1 MFFEISQNS
10 LATWFDSPGSC
21 NFVKKE
27 ALKQMFPCEFWESF
41 KNTYLEKHLR
51 ISGSDYLEISQ
62 QNIQSA
68 FLFPP
73 EVFPS
78 CLRQLICSGHVSACF
93 YKRGRHSRPYII
105 HFLNFKTRNT
115 EGCNFKGYFRSF
127 RVVVY
132 QFWANLGIIFFFF
145 VKVSNLHISCN
156 YFPFLVCQRGVQ
168 LLYETLDTLIENS
181 AVLQSDSFGFVDRQT
196 YKSKDQALKQYC
208 CLRRKNNFSGYRRP
222 NNFLLPQFAVKELH
236 LEIFFPKDFPKFSK
250 PISRNVFRCLVS

>member
-27 ALKQMFPCEFWESF
+27 ALTQMFPCEFWESF
-41 KNTYLEKHLR
+41 KNTYLEEHLR

-105 HFLNFKTRNT
+105 HFLNFKARNT

-132 QFWANLGIIFFFF
+132 QFWANLGIIFFFCESKQLVYF
-145 VKVSNLHISCN
+145 V
-156 YFPFLVCQRGVQ
+156 
-168 LLYETLDTLIENS
+168 
-181 AVLQSDSFGFVDRQT
+181 
-196 YKSKDQALKQYC
+196 
-208 CLRRKNNFSGYRRP
+208 
-222 NNFLLPQFAVKELH
+222 
-236 LEIFFPKDFPKFSK
+236 
-250 PISRNVFRCLVS
+250 